1 MLGNLLLGPQQL
13 HLLLAAEGGSI
24 EPVDP
29 PPRYGPVIYVSDLCT
44 YVSSCSEIAVDSM
57 ITIVI
62 TFNE

>member
-1 MLGNLLLGPQQL
+1 MLGYLQLEPQQL
-13 HLLLAAEGGSI
+13 HVLLAAEGGSI

-29 PPRYGPVIYVSDLCT
+29 PRYGPVIYASADLCT

>member
-1 MLGNLLLGPQQL
+1 V
-13 HLLLAAEGGSI
+13 LLAAEGGSI

-29 PPRYGPVIYVSDLCT
+29 PRYGPVIYASADLCT